1 MAGVGVAFYF
11 MLSLRALMRSNNW
24 FSNNQIEEPN
34 LANLLDIVA
43 LGTVADVV
51 VLDKNNRIL
60 VEQGLKRIRSG
71 LACPGIK
78 ALLKIAKRDESKC
91 QASDLGF
98 AIGPRINAAG
108 RLDDMSI
115 GIECLLAENIEQ
127 AMSIATKLDNLNR
140 SRRSIEQDMLLQAN
154 VDVTSYL
161 DKRLSE
167 EGLSDTSAESDKRPI
182 SLCLFDPDWHQG
194 VIGILASRVKDKIK

>member
-1 MAGVGVAFYF
+1 MVA
-11 MLSLRALMRSNNW
+11 
-24 FSNNQIEEPN
+24 
-34 LANLLDIVA
+34 
-43 LGTVADVV
+43 
-51 VLDKNNRIL
+51 LDKNNRIL

-115 GIECLLAENIEQ
+115 GIECLLSENIEQ
-127 AMSIATKLDNLNR
+127 ATSIATKLDNLNR
-140 SRRSIEQDMLLQAN
+140 SVFL
-154 VDVTSYL
+154 
-161 DKRLSE
+161 
-167 EGLSDTSAESDKRPI
+167 
-182 SLCLFDPDWHQG
+182 
-194 VIGILASRVKDKIK
+194 